1 MHNLQLATVPF
12 KVIAS
17 GTKTIESRLYDEKRQ
32 MIQLGEFYSFKDQL
46 RNGVLGI
53 ESIVLQQ
60 NNSAIQVCQKG
71 VYYAYDNQTHRSR
84 RHL

>member
-32 MIQLGEFYSFKDQL
+32 TIQLGGFTQL
-46 RNGVLGI
+46 KI
-53 ESIVLQQ
+53 SCEM
-60 NNSAIQVCQKG
+60 
-71 VYYAYDNQTHRSR
+71 VYLA
-84 RHL
+84 